1 MIKYFKNFFD
11 ELTNYLTLGMVIAFL
26 PLLIVCCSIVHDLF
40 FDSKITEGKVIEKH
54 FIASSYSE
62 VIVPVEGTSLTTNI
76 KRIHIPEKYSIV
88 VKKGSSKETF
98 YVDELTFYKINIGSY
113 FSTNEKLVISK

>member
-11 ELTNYLTLGMVIAFL
+11 EPTKFLTLSMVFALLPFL
-26 PLLIVCCSIVHDLF
+26 LVCCSIVHDAF
-40 FDSKITEGKVIEKH
+40 FDTKITEGKVIEKH

-62 VIVPVEGTSLTTNI
+62 VIVPVEGTPLTTNI

-98 YVDELTFYKINIGSY
+98 YIDEFTFYKINIGSY
-113 FSTNEKLVISK
+113 FSAD

>member
-11 ELTNYLTLGMVIAFL
+11 EPTIYLTLVMAVALL
-26 PLLIVCCSIVHDLF
+26 PLLIVCCSIAHDLF

-54 FIASSYSE
+54 FIAPSYSE
-62 VIVPVEGTSLTTNI
+62 VICSVEGTSLTTII
-76 KRIHIPEKYSIV
+76 KRIHIPAKYSIV
-88 VKKGSSKETF
+88 VKKDSSKETF
-98 YVDELTFYKINIGSY
+98 YVDSHTFYKINVGSY

>member
-1 MIKYFKNFFD
+1 MIKYFENFF
-11 ELTNYLTLGMVIAFL
+11 EEPNIYITLMTAITFL
-26 PLLIVCCSIVHDLF
+26 PLLIICWSIVHDLF

-62 VIVPVEGTSLTTNI
+62 VICPVEGTSLTTII
-76 KRIHIPEKYSIV
+76 KRVHIPAKYSIV
-88 VKKGSSKETF
+88 VKKDSSKETF
-98 YVDELTFYKINIGSY
+98 YVDSHTFYKINVGSY

>member
-11 ELTNYLTLGMVIAFL
+11 EPANFLTLAMVIAFL
-26 PLLIVCCSIVHDLF
+26 PFLIVCCSIAHDSF
-40 FDSKITEGKVIEKH
+40 FNTKITEGKVIEKH

-88 VKKGSSKETF
+88 VEKGSSKETF
-98 YVDELTFYKINIGSY
+98 YIDEFTFYKINIGSY
-113 FSTNEKLVISK
+113 FSVDEKSVISK